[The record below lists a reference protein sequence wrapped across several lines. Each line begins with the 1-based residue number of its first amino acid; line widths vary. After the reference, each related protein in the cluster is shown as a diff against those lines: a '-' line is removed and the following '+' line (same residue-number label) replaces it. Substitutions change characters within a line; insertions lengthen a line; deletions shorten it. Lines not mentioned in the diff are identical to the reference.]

1 MSTGEQQE
9 PQQQPQQLSEEAIE
23 YARQVRRPC
32 SLSPRRVASL
42 TTLGFTCSSLT
53 LQGGEMSGSWRNR

>member
-1 MSTGEQQE
+1 MSNGEQQE
-9 PQQQPQQLSEEAIE
+9 PQQQLSEEAIE

-42 TTLGFTCSSLT
+42 TTLGLPAV
-53 LQGGEMSGSWRNR
+53 L